1 MKRKAVSTFRKE
13 RLWESHGTQP
23 GSQKKYKTRENRES
37 FKQSLK
43 NYEEQIT
50 VPNWSQP
57 APDEHLNDLQKQGIP
72 AVELKGVLF
81 TDRIMETNR

>member
-1 MKRKAVSTFRKE
+1 MLKTSCCNATERETIAANDSWACSACINLNQMKRKAVSTFRKE

-50 VPNWSQP
+50 VPN
-57 APDEHLNDLQKQGIP
+57 
-72 AVELKGVLF
+72 
-81 TDRIMETNR
+81 